1 MPFLSPESKD
11 YEKNLKILG
20 PGLSETIFR
29 PFAEKRQPRTS
40 LLVKG
45 ARIQGDRRVT
55 AGDEACKQRDD
66 AIIASYQDRSVIA
79 DKFDGLLREPFQTL

>member
-11 YEKNLKILG
+11 YEKNLEILG
-20 PGLSETIFR
+20 SGLSETIFR

-55 AGDEACKQRDD
+55 TGAKACTERDE
-66 AIIASYQDRSVIA
+66 AIIASYKDRSVIVN
-79 DKFDGLLREPFQTL
+79 KFDGLLREPFQTL